1 MGVILESGTSLKF
14 KHISDNT
21 NKLVSALLDNQDFL
35 KWITYLED
43 DPISE
48 PDIEN
53 VYALG
58 NILGNRL
65 ILTEFNEKI
74 LDKRKIVVFLTPFKG
89 TPHRGKVLADDVYEM
104 NIVMP
109 NEYSYIYPY
118 RLDRRGEIAR
128 QVAIS
133 LDQKRVAGIG
143 EVEVGADYNMYKIN
157 ETYVGMTLFIT
168 VTNGSTKEIV

>member
-1 MGVILESGTSLKF
+1 MGVILESGISLKF

-21 NKLVSALLDNQDFL
+21 NKLVSALLDNQGFL

-65 ILTEFNEKI
+65 ILTEFNEEI
-74 LDKRKIVVFLTPFKG
+74 LNKRKVVVFLTPFKG
-89 TPHRGKVLADDVYEM
+89 VPHRGRVLADDVYEM
-104 NIVMP
+104 NITMP
-109 NEYSYIYPY
+109 NEYSFIYST
-118 RLDRRGEIAR
+118 REDRRGEIAK
-128 QVAIS
+128 QVAMS
-133 LDQKRVAGIG
+133 LDQQRVAGIG
-143 EVEVGADYNMYKIN
+143 EVEVSSNYNMYKIN
-157 ETYVGMTLFIT
+157 ETYVGMVLFIT
-168 VTNGSTKEIV
+168 VTNATIKK

>member
-35 KWITYLED
+35 KWIVYLED
-43 DPISE
+43 DPLSM
-48 PDIEN
+48 PH
-53 VYALG
+53 VPPQH
-58 NILGNRL
+58 ILGNKL

-74 LDKRKIVVFLTPFKG
+74 LKEREIKVFLTPFRG
-89 TPHRGKVLADDVYEM
+89 VPHRGKVLADDVYEM
-104 NIVMP
+104 NITMP

-128 QVAIS
+128 QVTIS
-133 LDQKRVAGIG
+133 LDQQRVAGIG
-143 EVEVGADYNMYKIN
+143 EVEVGANYNMYKIN

-168 VTNGSTKEIV
+168 VTNGSVKEIV

>member
-1 MGVILESGTSLKF
+1 MIAILEIGTSLKF
-14 KHISDNT
+14 KHISENT

-35 KWITYLED
+35 KWITHLED
-43 DPISE
+43 DPLSM
-48 PDIEN
+48 PD
-53 VYALG
+53 VSPQH
-58 NILGNRL
+58 ILGNRL
-65 ILTEFNEKI
+65 VLTEMEEKILTERIIK
-74 LDKRKIVVFLTPFKG
+74 VFLTPFRGVPHKG
-89 TPHRGKVLADDVYEM
+89 KILADDIYEL
-104 NIVMP
+104 NITMP

-133 LDQKRVAGIG
+133 LDQQRVTGIG
-143 EVEVGADYNMYKIN
+143 EVEVGSNYNMYKIN